1 MMSKL
6 NEDQRREFVH
16 NYHLGSLLDIKLRSS
31 GPPSLLK
38 WLYDHIDPQTMI
50 LKVGPGKEIKL
61 TKEVVQYIL
70 GVPSKGQSLVD
81 NASYTAKVNEA
92 KRLRN
97 ELKVANAKD
106 FTVQVCMERIEKGGI
121 DDLTK
126 RCFFLVLFNRLFF
139 STPSWAINNSEIGK
153 TMNMSNFDDID
164 WCHMIYLDL
173 CQAVTLWHQ
182 KIDEDQT
189 AYTIWGCSTV
199 ILVRIKIIFYALG
212 TNTMNMH
219 SYATLYSTFLRV
231 LCTIPEAI
239 HVWTLL
245 HALS

>member
-1 MMSKL
+1 MSKL

-31 GPPSLLK
+31 GPPLLK

-92 KRLRN
+92 KRLRS

-173 CQAVTLWHQ
+173 CQVVTL
-182 KIDEDQT
+182 
-189 AYTIWGCSTV
+189 C
-199 ILVRIKIIFYALG
+199 IKRSMKTKLRTPSGDVAQSSWYVSKSFLCPWYQYHEYAFVCYFIF
-212 TNTMNMH
+212 N
-219 SYATLYSTFLRV
+219 
-231 LCTIPEAI
+231 
-239 HVWTLL
+239 
-245 HALS
+245 LS